1 MPVCF
6 KKGLLYE
13 PLTLKVPE
21 MQKDEFANNDDLNE
35 VAHDEPPHLDL
46 HCLPSGLWILN
57 MIKLGLK
64 IFENLQTKILLSAF
78 WQLKRFNL

>member
-1 MPVCF
+1 MIQFMPVCF

-46 HCLPSGLWILN
+46 HCLPSGL
-57 MIKLGLK
+57 
-64 IFENLQTKILLSAF
+64 
-78 WQLKRFNL
+78 